1 VQAGAPLAM
10 KTPAP
15 LAASPGRNL
24 HDAPPDQSQA
34 AVLPKTPLRASA
46 FTILDVGLCII
57 PTVFVS
63 AAISIASGAIA
74 WRAIIVL
81 FAIYLGSLAL
91 GRAVFTLQMPAFRAA
106 GEFLAGALLGSLIIL
121 GMCSVFT
128 ISAGTAA
135 GGAAII
141 SIGAAGLS
149 GRRTV
154 VSTSRADLLL
164 MLLVCLAAFIWSWQA
179 MHAVPRLLASGRF
192 DAWVDYFIHAGEISQ
207 FADFGPLH
215 GTTIFASGA
224 PLPLYHYGSY
234 MFSAVLSG
242 LAGVSALAAATSCWT
257 PFGFI
262 LLGLAAAVLG
272 GVLAGETGGFLAVA
286 VLMLVPSAS
295 HYGLQNPFFDFHW
308 LLQISSSGSY
318 GIACAG
324 LSVCALILWLRGRAF
339 AALAWAAFFT
349 LATFE
354 FRVQVFAPLALSNA
368 LIWLLA
374 WRPARPW
381 WRPALVLGGLL
392 IVFGC
397 MFGLQRIQRAP
408 HFFTAPHDPVH
419 LLLLMHG
426 MLPNHYGVSY
436 AHLAA
441 TLSHGTG
448 LRSVIDLAVVLGVGI
463 FLLLGAAFGVLLPFY
478 LAALLLRRR
487 GGQRLIEDLIPL
499 AGLLAYVMILVSF
512 PSNPEEKLEFAHRPY
527 VLVYALLAI
536 WCARFAADLIPPA
549 AWRQPAAAALA
560 FGLLITPLSLQA
572 EAQLSGLE
580 WRAADCDFAVPP
592 GLIASALYVHVHA
605 AAQAAVAIPPSPLDN
620 AFIALSEHPS
630 FYPGDDFLAV
640 QSGLPPAGLAARQA
654 VLSKILAA
662 RNEAV
667 PGVDWV
673 VTFPPSIA
681 SPDSVF
687 TTDGFT
693 VRHLRPAT

>member
-1 VQAGAPLAM
+1 LQYVP
-10 KTPAP
+10 
-15 LAASPGRNL
+15 S
-24 HDAPPDQSQA
+24 DPPEA
-34 AVLPKTPLRASA
+34 AVLPKTLLRPSA
-46 FTILDVGLCII
+46 FTILDVLFCVI
-57 PTVFVS
+57 PTVFMS
-63 AAISIASGAIA
+63 AAISIASGSVA

-81 FAIYLGSLAL
+81 FAICLASLAL
-91 GRAVFTLQMPAFRAA
+91 GRAVLTLKLPAFRPA
-106 GEFLAGALLGSLIIL
+106 GEFVAGALVASLIIL
-121 GMCSVFT
+121 GMCSAFT

-135 GGAAII
+135 GGAAMI
-141 SIGAAGLS
+141 SIGATAMS
-149 GRRTV
+149 RRRTV

-179 MHAVPRLLASGRF
+179 IHAVPRLLASGRF
-192 DAWVDYFIHAGEISQ
+192 DAWVDYFIHAGEICQ

-262 LLGLAAAVLG
+262 LLGLAGAVLG

-324 LSVCALILWLRGRAF
+324 LSVCALILWLRGRETM
-339 AALAWAAFFT
+339 ALAWAVFFT

-374 WRPARPW
+374 WRPERAW
-381 WRPALVLGGLL
+381 GRPALVLTGLL
-392 IVFGC
+392 FVFGC
-397 MFGLQRIQRAP
+397 MFGLQRIPRAP
-408 HFFTAPHDPVH
+408 HFFTAPHDPVR

-426 MLPNHYGVSY
+426 MLPNAYGARY
-436 AHLAA
+436 ARLAA
-441 TLSHGTG
+441 TLSHGMG
-448 LRSVIDLAVVLGVGI
+448 LSAFFDLAVLLAVGI
-463 FLLLGAAFGVLLPFY
+463 ILLLGAAFGVLLPLY
-478 LAALLLRRR
+478 LAGLVWRRRGGKRSIEDVIPLAALL
-487 GGQRLIEDLIPL
+487 
-499 AGLLAYVMILVSF
+499 AYLTILVSF

-536 WCARFAADLIPPA
+536 WCARFAADFVPPA
-549 AWRQPAAAALA
+549 AWRQPAVAALA

-572 EAQLSGLE
+572 KAQLSGLE
-580 WRAADCDFAVPP
+580 WRAADCGFAVPR
-592 GLIASALYVHVHA
+592 GLIASALYVHAHA
-605 AAQAAVAIPPSPLDN
+605 AVQAAVAIPASKFDN
-620 AFIALSEHPS
+620 AFVALSERPL

-640 QSGLPPAGLAARQA
+640 QSGLPQAGLAARQSA
-654 VLSKILAA
+654 LAKILGAP
-662 RNEAV
+662 NEV
-667 PGVDWV
+667 MPGIDWV
-673 VTFPPSIA
+673 VTFPPAVA
-681 SPDSVF
+681 SPDAVF
-687 TTDGFT
+687 ATDGFA
-693 VRHLRPAT
+693 VMHLRPAT

>member
-1 VQAGAPLAM
+1 M
-10 KTPAP
+10 E
-15 LAASPGRNL
+15 
-24 HDAPPDQSQA
+24 
-34 AVLPKTPLRASA
+34 
-46 FTILDVGLCII
+46 
-57 PTVFVS
+57 
-63 AAISIASGAIA
+63 

-81 FAIYLGSLAL
+81 FAICLASLSL
-91 GRAVFTLQMPAFRAA
+91 GRAVFTLKLLAFPSA
-106 GEFLAGALLGSLIIL
+106 GGFLAGALLTSLLIL

-141 SIGAAGLS
+141 SIGATVVS
-149 GRRTV
+149 ERRII
-154 VSTSRADLLL
+154 VSTSRSDLLL
-164 MLLVCLAAFIWSWQA
+164 MLLVCLAAFIWSWQVI
-179 MHAVPRLLASGRF
+179 HAVPHLLASGRF

-234 MFSAVLSG
+234 IFSAVLSG

-295 HYGLQNPFFDFHW
+295 HYALQNPFFDFHW

-324 LSVCALILWLRGRAF
+324 LSVCALILWLRGRES
-339 AALAWAAFFT
+339 AALAWAALFT

-374 WRPARPW
+374 WRPARRW
-381 WRPALVLGGLL
+381 WRPALVLAGLL
-392 IVFGC
+392 IVFGG
-397 MFGLQRIQRAP
+397 MFGLQRIPRAP
-408 HFFTAPHDPVH
+408 HFFTAPHDPVR

-426 MLPNHYGVSY
+426 MLPNAYGLRY
-436 AHLAA
+436 ARLAA

-448 LRSVIDLAVVLGVGI
+448 LSSFFHLAMALAVGI
-463 FLLLGAAFGVLLPFY
+463 VLLLGAAFGVLLPLY
-478 LAALLLRRR
+478 IAALVSRRR
-487 GGQRLIEDLIPL
+487 GGQRSIEDLIPL
-499 AGLLAYVMILVSF
+499 AGLLAYLTILVSF
-512 PSNPEEKLEFAHRPY
+512 PSDPEEKLEFAHRPY

-536 WCARFAADLIPPA
+536 WCARFAADFVPPA
-549 AWRQPAAAALA
+549 AWRQPAATALA

-572 EAQLSGLE
+572 KAQLSGLA
-580 WRAADCDFAVPP
+580 WGGADCNFAVPP
-592 GLIASALYVHVHA
+592 GLIASALYVHAHA
-605 AAQAAVAIPPSPLDN
+605 AAQAAVAIPASPLDN
-620 AFIALSEHPS
+620 VFVALSEHPI

-640 QSGLPPAGLAARQA
+640 QSGLPQADLAARQSK
-654 VLSKILAA
+654 LSRILAS
-662 RNEAV
+662 RNKV
-667 PGVDWV
+667 IPGIDWV
-673 VTFPPSIA
+673 VTFPPAVA
-681 SPDSVF
+681 SPDAVF
-687 TTDGFT
+687 TTDGFA
-693 VRHLRPAT
+693 VMYLRPAT